1 YCHMKS
7 IFLFL
12 MLMGAM
18 SGSPDQNSANA
29 KAKKPAE
36 KPAQESKQAKAPLPE
51 RLLSAKTMCIKVRSA
66 PDADVAEAR
75 KELTAWG
82 RFQVMED
89 CAQAEITLWIQA
101 RVVPEAEICG
111 AVIQIT
117 ANSDGAILWTS
128 NTKCKKSTKG
138 LVGLLV
144 RKLRKEMT
152 PVPAATKSKKSPG
165 SPPSAH

>member
-1 YCHMKS
+1 MKTTV
-7 IFLFL
+7 LFL
-12 MLMGAM
+12 MLMGAL
-18 SGSPDQNSANA
+18 SGSPDQE

-36 KPAQESKQAKAPLPE
+36 KPAQESKQVKAPLPE

-66 PDADVAEAR
+66 PAADVAEVR
-75 KELTAWG
+75 KELKAWG

-89 CAQAEITLWIQA
+89 CAQAEIALWIQS
-101 RVVPEAEICG
+101 RLVPEAEICG

-117 ANSDGAILWTS
+117 ANSDGGILWTA

-144 RKLRKEMT
+144 RKLRKDMT
-152 PVPAATKSKKSPG
+152 EPAATKSKKSPG
-165 SPPSAH
+165 NPPSAH

>member
-1 YCHMKS
+1 MKS

-29 KAKKPAE
+29 KAKKPPE
-36 KPAQESKQAKAPLPE
+36 KPAQQSKQAKAPLPE

-66 PDADVAEAR
+66 SDDDVAEAR
-75 KELTAWG
+75 KELKAWG

-111 AVIQIT
+111 AVIQI
-117 ANSDGAILWTS
+117 
-128 NTKCKKSTKG
+128 
-138 LVGLLV
+138 
-144 RKLRKEMT
+144 
-152 PVPAATKSKKSPG
+152 
-165 SPPSAH
+165 